1 MFEANKSLLNLGRG
15 SVQPKKTGEA
25 NKQAHKNRPD
35 DTPEAKEVLMWREQ
49 NKEKISK
56 FIDKVKEGYN
66 GAILP
71 DVHYEKGDYAY
82 PALKEIGE
90 DVANTDFME
99 NLSDGNL
106 GLLERFVYNRFLVC
120 PQHSSSFLVNVR
132 LFCPKCSSISVE
144 KLHLLEHRSC
154 GYLAEKTKF
163 VDSGSENLKCPS
175 CSKGIKAP
183 QKEMRVPAV
192 WYFCDDCKEKFDEV
206 SVRLHCKEY
215 DHDFTVAEAGSVTI
229 YGYALANSEGNAA
242 IDYPKLRGDT
252 AKLLSEFEFSVEEN
266 YAVRGKSGNEH
277 VIDVYGVNKKKQS
290 VFVLINSFVER
301 DSVDSRIIQILDT
314 MPSIAILAGYPT
326 ITETTKSIASKYNAS
341 IIASQNVPEIL
352 SEIKKILSQRLN
364 LGVATAR

>member
-1 MFEANKSLLNLGRG
+1 MFEINKNLLNLGRG
-15 SVQPKKTGEA
+15 SVQPKKAGQA
-25 NKQAHKNRPD
+25 RARKKQPD
-35 DTPEAKEVLMWREQ
+35 DASGTGGALLWQDQ

-56 FIDKVKEGYN
+56 FIGKVKEVYN
-66 GAILP
+66 GVVLP
-71 DVHYEKGDYAY
+71 DVHYEKGSFAYA
-82 PALKEIGE
+82 ALRDIGE
-90 DVANTDFME
+90 DAANTDFVE
-99 NLSDGNL
+99 NLSNESI

-120 PQHSSSFLVNVR
+120 PKHSSSFLVNVR
-132 LFCPKCSSISVE
+132 LFCPKCNSISVE

-163 VDSGSENLKCPS
+163 VDSGSEQLKCPS
-175 CSKGIKAP
+175 CNKEVREP

-192 WYFCDDCKEKFDEV
+192 WYLCEDCKEKFDDV
-206 SVRLHCKEY
+206 SVRLYCKEY
-215 DHDFTVAEAGSVTI
+215 DHDFTVTEANSVTI
-229 YGYALANSEGNAA
+229 HGYALANPDENAA
-242 IDYPKLRGDT
+242 FDHSKLKGDT
-252 AKLLSEFEFSVEEN
+252 ARLLSEFEFSVEEN

-290 VFVLINSFVER
+290 VFVLINNSIER
-301 DSVDSRIIQILDT
+301 DSVDSRIIQVLDT

-341 IIASQNVPEIL
+341 IIASQNVQEIT